1 MKSKKELPQFLSAA
15 VNNERKKLLQ
25 DKLDKRVSNITLLLE
40 DIYQGHNASAI
51 LRTADAFALQYI
63 YAIENR
69 NSFSPNKEVSLG
81 AEKWLTIKHFDS
93 AKEAAR
99 NVKEKGYTLVATA
112 LDKNAKSLSKFLKD
126 LESKE
131 GAKYCFVFGTEK
143 DGISNEL
150 LSLSDEKL
158 YIPMEGFVQSFNV
171 SVSAAIV
178 LYAVKTK
185 MKELQLLQPLK
196 ESEKE
201 ELYLKWLLN
210 SVPDRLSKKLKKDFS
225 L

>member
-1 MKSKKELPQFLSAA
+1 MKSEKELLQFLSDA
-15 VNNERKKLLQ
+15 VNKERKKLLQ
-25 DKLDKRVSNITLLLE
+25 DKLDKRVSNIALLLE

-63 YAIENR
+63 YAVESK

-81 AEKWLTIKHFDS
+81 AEKWLTIKHFEN

-99 NVKEKGYTLVATA
+99 DIKEKGYTLVATA
-112 LDKNAKSLSKFLKD
+112 LDKNAQSLNEFLNE
-126 LESKE
+126 LESKKE
-131 GAKYCFVFGTEK
+131 AKYCFVFGTEK

-150 LSLSDEKL
+150 LTLSDEKL

-185 MKELQLLQPLK
+185 MKESGLLEPLE
-196 ESEKE
+196 ESEKDK
-201 ELYLKWLLN
+201 LYLKWLLN
-210 SVPDRLSKKLKKDFS
+210 SVPDRLSKKLQKDLS